1 MQFANFMV
9 AIVQLVQHR
18 YRKAVYAKIKA
29 KVLTVHSTLFQCDD
43 DLQSHR
49 VKISL
54 LAWENSERPKYL
66 PAGFDIISTLESIKA
81 NYIEVKSKSESL
93 QRDSSSANS
102 ASNDWNLRVG
112 VRRRRPIILM
122 RDFQQNNLCASL

>member
-9 AIVQLVQHR
+9 AIVQLVHSIAT
-18 YRKAVYAKIKA
+18 KNAVYTKIKA

-54 LAWENSERPKYL
+54 IAWENREWPKYL

-102 ASNDWNLRVG
+102 ASNDWNLRV
-112 VRRRRPIILM
+112 RHRRPIILM

>member
-9 AIVQLVQHR
+9 AIVQLVHSIATEN
-18 YRKAVYAKIKA
+18 AVYAKIKA

-102 ASNDWNLRVG
+102 APNDWNLRV
-112 VRRRRPIILM
+112 RHRRPIILM
-122 RDFQQNNLCASL
+122 RNFQQNNLCASL